1 MGGIHNNYDEISCD
15 NANIDG
21 TPGDNAVI
29 RHSHSFSRNPEGP
42 VRCAKSQGREARESA
57 ASRDQVVIAIERYEN
72 RNSIYGRMDDTD
84 LLILNLLREN
94 SRMKNTEI
102 ARRVNLTE
110 RAVRA
115 RIEKLVSGSV
125 IRKFTIETTSI
136 GVEGIVLIDTQV
148 GRTGAVK
155 AKGREMSDSVF
166 ECSGEFDV
174 AVRLRADTLDE
185 LNAKV
190 DELRSYPGVIR
201 TSTLIKLVEA

>member
-1 MGGIHNNYDEISCD
+1 MDE
-15 NANIDG
+15 
-21 TPGDNAVI
+21 
-29 RHSHSFSRNPEGP
+29 
-42 VRCAKSQGREARESA
+42 
-57 ASRDQVVIAIERYEN
+57 
-72 RNSIYGRMDDTD
+72 TD
-84 LLILNLLREN
+84 IKILNLLREN

-115 RIEKLVSGSV
+115 RIEKLVRESV
-125 IRKFTIETTSI
+125 VRKFTIETSPV
-136 GVEGIVLIDTQV
+136 GVEGIVLVDTQV

-155 AKGREMSDSVF
+155 AMAREMSDSVF

-190 DELRSYPGVIR
+190 DELRALPGVLR
-201 TSTLIKLVEA
+201 TSTLIKLIEA

>member
-1 MGGIHNNYDEISCD
+1 MN
-15 NANIDG
+15 
-21 TPGDNAVI
+21 
-29 RHSHSFSRNPEGP
+29 
-42 VRCAKSQGREARESA
+42 
-57 ASRDQVVIAIERYEN
+57 
-72 RNSIYGRMDDTD
+72 MDDTD
-84 LLILNLLREN
+84 IKILNLLREN

-115 RIEKLVSGSV
+115 RIEKLVRESV
-125 IRKFTIETTSI
+125 VRKFTIETSPV

-148 GRTGAVK
+148 GRTSSVK
-155 AKGREMSDSVF
+155 SMAREMSDSVF

-190 DELRSYPGVIR
+190 DELRAYPGVVR